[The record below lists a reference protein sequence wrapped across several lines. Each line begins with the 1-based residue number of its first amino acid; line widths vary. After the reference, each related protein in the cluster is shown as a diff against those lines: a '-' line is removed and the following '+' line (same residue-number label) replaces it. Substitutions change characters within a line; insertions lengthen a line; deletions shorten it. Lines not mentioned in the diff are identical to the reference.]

1 MRKRQTLDNMVRGFV
16 YVNICSVILQET
28 QMPFI
33 WVSELHSLMLNKSIL
48 SHTCEEKA
56 LF

>member
-1 MRKRQTLDNMVRGFV
+1 MRVAR
-16 YVNICSVILQET
+16 QET

-33 WVSELHSLMLNKSIL
+33 WVSDLHSLMLNKSIL